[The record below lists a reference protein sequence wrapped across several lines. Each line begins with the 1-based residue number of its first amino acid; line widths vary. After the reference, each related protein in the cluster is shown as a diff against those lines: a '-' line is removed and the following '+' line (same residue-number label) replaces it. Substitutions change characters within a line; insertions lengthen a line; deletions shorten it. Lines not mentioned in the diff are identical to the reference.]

1 MNRCCIW
8 HSNRLFYIFVL
19 FWQKQY
25 LCISRPLSCTEFCDS
40 REPVV
45 LPRSEMRV
53 SCSDTMPLTE
63 QLTPLDTIR
72 CVQLLY
78 LYLFPVPACDK
89 NVDSVMCTVVRH
101 LFSSSHKI
109 IFIPESCSSSHSFIF
124 QRSHAILLAAIGRYT
139 LSILSESVAHCDMH
153 ESQLKRRLS
162 AEVQVN
168 TKIKYKL

>member
-1 MNRCCIW
+1 MLSLRCDLYSSFIT
-8 HSNRLFYIFVL
+8 SILIA
-19 FWQKQY
+19 
-25 LCISRPLSCTEFCDS
+25 
-40 REPVV
+40 
-45 LPRSEMRV
+45 
-53 SCSDTMPLTE
+53 E

>member
-1 MNRCCIW
+1 MLSLRCDLYSSFIT
-8 HSNRLFYIFVL
+8 SILIA
-19 FWQKQY
+19 
-25 LCISRPLSCTEFCDS
+25 
-40 REPVV
+40 
-45 LPRSEMRV
+45 
-53 SCSDTMPLTE
+53 E

-89 NVDSVMCTVVRH
+89 NVDSVMCIVVRH